1 MCTIDWVWN
10 AFRVILPPRKFWK
23 NSPRFLNVLAF
34 QCKWSHVKIPPI
46 DWVFNKTVKCARV
59 LCNFQFFR
67 SVFHQD
73 GDLSILSNTLHAF
86 INKLPN
92 KNTHS
97 NQLPKMKNQSC
108 KSITQHEKSTSMV
121 HIQVTKQQIII
132 FHTNHQPLYINQVS
146 WRSSLTLRLDL
157 K

>member
-1 MCTIDWVWN
+1 M
-10 AFRVILPPRKFWK
+10 
-23 NSPRFLNVLAF
+23 
-34 QCKWSHVKIPPI
+34 
-46 DWVFNKTVKCARV
+46 
-59 LCNFQFFR
+59 
-67 SVFHQD
+67 HQN
-73 GDLSILSNTLHAF
+73 IHSNTLGHFFKHFAIIQTPSNFNQSITKTKNNAF
-86 INKLPN
+86 KHQNIHSNTLGHFFKHLACIHKQVTN
-92 KNTHS
+92 NNTHS

-108 KSITQHEKSTSMV
+108 KSITQHEKSTIIV